1 MSTELNQYLCHLLQ
15 MYEIQDDITKFV
27 PGRILMRV
35 SGFITRSVRKWII
48 GKKDLLLS

>member
-15 MYEIQDDITKFV
+15 IYEIQEDITNFA
-27 PGRILMRV
+27 PGRIPRRV